1 MRTSAFILVL
11 FGALALAACANQVT
25 PNAAPPSALT
35 HVSPTATEIFLTA
48 TRAPNTL
55 TRASASATRPP
66 SPTPTR
72 TPTATRP
79 PKASP
84 TPDGFPAT
92 LEAWQQTI
100 DAIAASGDAQ
110 AQVNAL
116 WEKLTR
122 AQRIPLTTQ

>member
-1 MRTSAFILVL
+1 M
-11 FGALALAACANQVT
+11 FGALALAACANQ
-25 PNAAPPSALT
+25 AAPSIAPTRPPT
-35 HVSPTATEIFLTA
+35 HISLAATEIFLTA

-55 TRASASATRPP
+55 TRTSASATRPP

-72 TPTATRP
+72 TPTVTRP

-100 DAIAASGDAQ
+100 DAIATSGDAQ

-122 AQRIPLTTQ
+122 ARRIPLTTQ